1 MFDSRKDRE
10 ITTLREFYEELVKPN
25 FLPESCALNFNP
37 QFVRQCDRQLKY
49 SEHLGINE
57 ILVHEVYEIVLNE
70 KDQESISS
78 FVNDHPAENLLL
90 VDEQEIRRRSVEVN
104 GQFFNIAP
112 TAGSIL

>member
-1 MFDSRKDRE
+1 M
-10 ITTLREFYEELVKPN
+10 KPK

-49 SEHLGINE
+49 SEHLDINE

-70 KDQESISS
+70 KDQESISL
-78 FVNDHPAENLLL
+78 FVKDHPAGDLLL

-112 TAGSIL
+112 TTGSIL